1 MAAVSQSSIVISTY
15 RSLAKLVC
23 RLPEKQ
29 QSGAWRELR
38 EGFRKHTDETS
49 PDRIVTLIEEAGKK
63 IAFLRIVTPKAPTNQ
78 TGVSR
83 WVYRSSG
90 EKDADGKAT
99 LRKSGQV
106 VSNWNGNNLDPC
118 SVNTHNGQLKRMGFV
133 NNLHAKGLFWF
144 WSHGWLH
151 NPKTLKVKSSFL
163 HLLIHPSD
171 DNDQISSVSTIL
183 LWLSVECPGR
193 LPLCFIPQPKCRFLA
208 LQVHATRHIDSSSN
222 QHMFYHNKFLII
234 FPTNIIF
241 TVSQATCLR

>member
-1 MAAVSQSSIVISTY
+1 MAALSQSSIVISTY

-133 NNLHAKGLFWF
+133 NNLHAKGLF
-144 WSHGWLH
+144 
-151 NPKTLKVKSSFL
+151 
-163 HLLIHPSD
+163 
-171 DNDQISSVSTIL
+171 
-183 LWLSVECPGR
+183 
-193 LPLCFIPQPKCRFLA
+193 
-208 LQVHATRHIDSSSN
+208 
-222 QHMFYHNKFLII
+222 
-234 FPTNIIF
+234 
-241 TVSQATCLR
+241 